1 MKENIQEGI
10 CDDDFLK
17 FLFQLEP
24 GNFRGTPAVIK
35 KFAELF
41 QKEED
46 R

>member
-1 MKENIQEGI
+1 MQEGLY
-10 CDDDFLK
+10 DDDFLK

-24 GNFRGTPAVIK
+24 INFKGALAVVK
-35 KFAELF
+35 KFTELI